1 MQYQVTSRWSVEPYY
16 IHWTVNDSPVNDETV
31 TFTVHNVTADEQL
44 GFYEPTTYERLGV
57 KLGLH
62 FR

>member
-1 MQYQVTSRWSVEPYY
+1 VEPYY